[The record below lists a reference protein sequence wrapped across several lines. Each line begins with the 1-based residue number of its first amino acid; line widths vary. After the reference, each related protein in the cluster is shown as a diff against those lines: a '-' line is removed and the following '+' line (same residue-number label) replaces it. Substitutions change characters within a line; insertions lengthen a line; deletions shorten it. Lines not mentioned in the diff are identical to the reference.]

1 MHLGGTT
8 IRALIAT
15 AVVAVPVGALAPVAA
30 ADRGLLDDAIT
41 LTSGGLCV
49 GHVHFATVFGPDT
62 PYFGLVSALH
72 GIGPCSVEV
81 AVDWRNLDTGATG
94 TVRQQVYGTGGTQIS
109 FDPGPGRITGTLT
122 TDAPHKP
129 GTFEFQ
135 RTAP

>member
-15 AVVAVPVGALAPVAA
+15 AVVAAPLCALAPLAA

-41 LTSGGLCV
+41 LTSGGRCV
-49 GHVHFATVFGPDT
+49 GHVHFATVFGPNT

-72 GIGPCSVEV
+72 GIGPCAVEV
-81 AVDWRNLDTGATG
+81 AVTWRNLDTGATG

-129 GTFEFQ
+129 GTFEFL
-135 RTAP
+135 RTAQ

>member
-8 IRALIAT
+8 IRALIAA

-81 AVDWRNLDTGATG
+81 AVNWRNLDTGATG